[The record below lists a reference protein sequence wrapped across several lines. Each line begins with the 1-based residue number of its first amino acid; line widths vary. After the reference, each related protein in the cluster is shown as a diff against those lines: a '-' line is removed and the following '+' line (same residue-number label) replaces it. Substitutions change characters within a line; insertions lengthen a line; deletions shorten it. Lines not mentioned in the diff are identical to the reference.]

1 MLNQRNDVKMEKYD
15 SDELIE
21 HARQARTFA
30 QAKYSHFQVGAA
42 LITEDDEVYTGCN
55 IESSSYSLTMC
66 AERVALFKALSEGK
80 TRFKAIAIVAKDGE
94 YCPPCGACRQVLF
107 DYAPNIDVILT
118 NGKEKQTYKLKELL
132 PHAFD
137 DSNLGEK

>member
-1 MLNQRNDVKMEKYD
+1 MEKYD
-15 SDELIE
+15 SDKLIE
-21 HARQARTFA
+21 QARKARAFA
-30 QAKYSHFQVGAA
+30 QAKYSHFRVGAA
-42 LITEDDEVYTGCN
+42 LITEGDEVYTGCN
-55 IESSSYSLTMC
+55 VESSSYSLTMC

-94 YCPPCGACRQVLF
+94 FCPPCGACRQVLF

-118 NGKEKQTYKLKELL
+118 NGKKKQIFKLKELL

-137 DSNLGEK
+137 ESNLGER